1 MQNSGKDLFRVRWM
15 RNADDHRYDR
25 REKDDIL
32 YIITGGGGAPS
43 MPSKIEED
51 IFTTFG
57 SRCKRGGW
65 RLRVGGYIQPRGKKK
80 GG

>member
-1 MQNSGKDLFRVRWM
+1 
-15 RNADDHRYDR
+15 
-25 REKDDIL
+25 
-32 YIITGGGGAPS
+32 

-57 SRCKRGGW
+57 SRCKKGGW